1 MACAPGPDN
10 RFTPDDGGTGGDADD
25 AVLARFAADARIEER
40 LGERRRQRW
49 LQQQAAESSTF
60 AGLVRNLAE
69 AATPVRLRTTAGTV
83 HRGPITVLGEDA
95 IGVRGAR
102 GRLTLVALA
111 HLAAL
116 DTPGT
121 TVISGDREAEGPG
134 PRLAHLLAELADA
147 ETVVHGVLVGGERFE
162 GRLRWVGEDVMALDS
177 TVGPDEPGPTGRY
190 VRLSSVIEV
199 SVNVSG

>member
-10 RFTPDDGGTGGDADD
+10 RFTPGDGEPGGGADD

-40 LGERRRQRW
+40 LAERRRQRW
-49 LQQQAAESSTF
+49 LEQQAAESSTF

-69 AATPVRLRTTAGTV
+69 AATPVRLRTAAGTV
-83 HRGPITVLGEDA
+83 HRGPIAVIGEDA
-95 IGVRGAR
+95 IGVRTAKAQ
-102 GRLTLVALA
+102 LTLVALT

-121 TVISGDREAEGPG
+121 TVISGDREPEPPG
-134 PRLAHLLAELADA
+134 PQLGHLLADLADA
-147 ETVVHGVLVGGERFE
+147 ETVLHGVLVGGDRFE
-162 GRLRWVGEDVMALDS
+162 GRLRWVGEDVLALDGAS
-177 TVGPDEPGPTGRY
+177 GPDEPGPTGRY

-199 SVNVSG
+199 SVSVSG